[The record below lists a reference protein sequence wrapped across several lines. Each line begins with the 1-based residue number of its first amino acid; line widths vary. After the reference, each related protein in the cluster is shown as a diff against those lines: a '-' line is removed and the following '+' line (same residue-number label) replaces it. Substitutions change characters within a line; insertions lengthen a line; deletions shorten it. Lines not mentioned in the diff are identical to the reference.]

1 MEKKCKN
8 NKYLWIHPYE
18 KKAAEYIAEGMFC
31 AFDKIINPKYY
42 KEYAHEVSF
51 DAKEYTF
58 ESFFYFYAK

>member
-1 MEKKCKN
+1 MQKQQISLN
-8 NKYLWIHPYE
+8 TSIW

-42 KEYAHEVSF
+42 KEYAHEISF

-58 ESFFYFYAK
+58 ESYAK